1 MSNIFYTAFGNII
14 SVHTNCIKNHTMIE
28 KMTDNEKPEGFVLTN
43 ITQSNKTEIN
53 TISDTKQIIKSE
65 IKK

>member
-1 MSNIFYTAFGNII
+1 MSNIFYTAFGNIV

-28 KMTDNEKPEGFVLTN
+28 KMTDNEKPEGFVLSN
-43 ITQSNKTEIN
+43 INQSNKTEKT
-53 TISDTKQIIKSE
+53 TIKKSNQHIKTE